1 MVRAAIE
8 ALGGIDYL
16 VNNAATPGKRS
27 AIPTSDLESRN
38 EAFWTKLLSVNL
50 VGPFRCVRA
59 AAAAL
64 KASKGAVVNVA
75 ATAAFGGGASSTTYA
90 TTKAG
95 LVLMTRELAKGLG
108 PDVRVNAVAPGWVVG
123 SDWECKLD
131 ESEAKEAAI
140 RDITLL
146 LEKHQLQHRIAA
158 HDPLGQFAESNNK
171 VEKGGFF
178 GCVVV
183 DID

>member
-1 MVRAAIE
+1 MRAAIE

-123 SDWECKLD
+123 SDWECKWD
-131 ESEAKEAAI
+131 EWEAKEAAI

-146 LEKHQLQHRIAA
+146 LE
-158 HDPLGQFAESNNK
+158 
-171 VEKGGFF
+171 
-178 GCVVV
+178 
-183 DID
+183 